1 MEGAMLRKIL
11 WGGEGFT
18 LTELLVNLML
28 TGVLVG
34 STAVIF
40 QDFLVQTQ
48 ALGDELERRTV
59 ETAIE
64 AYIALDVLGG
74 NGLLPAREIPAVIG
88 SNDED
93 APFAVYL
100 QGLPTRCRYAWT
112 LDGLVTQECPKA
124 NEVVPPL
131 ELSPEASERPIH

>member
-1 MEGAMLRKIL
+1 MLRKML

-18 LTELLVNLML
+18 LTELLVTLMI

-34 STAVIF
+34 STAAIF

-48 ALGDELERRTV
+48 ALGDEMERRTV
-59 ETAIE
+59 ETAIK
-64 AYIALDVLGG
+64 AYIALDVLGR
-74 NGLLPAREIPAVIG
+74 NGLLPAREAPAVIESG
-88 SNDED
+88 DED

-112 LDGLVTQECPKA
+112 LDGLVTQECP
-124 NEVVPPL
+124 EV
-131 ELSPEASERPIH
+131 E